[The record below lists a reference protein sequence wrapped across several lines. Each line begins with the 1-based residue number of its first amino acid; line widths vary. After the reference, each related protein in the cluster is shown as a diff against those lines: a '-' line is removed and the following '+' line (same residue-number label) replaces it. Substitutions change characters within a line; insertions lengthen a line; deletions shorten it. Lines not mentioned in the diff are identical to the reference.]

1 MNSNTLRLDVALKD
15 TVRNNLPK
23 AQYMLDAQIV
33 NDMVPYMPMVTGTF
47 INTVRLRNA
56 SLMGSGQVC
65 AATGVMG
72 RYLYYGSKMI
82 DPLTGKGA
90 RRIVLDGGE
99 VIFRYR
105 LGAKLVPSGEPLD
118 YTKTAN
124 PLAGSF
130 WYERAKQDHFTEW
143 RDLVKRVLVNGQ

>member
-1 MNSNTLRLDVALKD
+1 MSNSVNINNIVRS
-15 TVRNNLPK
+15 TVIKNLPK
-23 AQYMLDAQIV
+23 AQYMLDTQVV
-33 NDMVPYMPMVTGTF
+33 NDMIPYMPMQTGTF

-56 SLMGSGQVC
+56 SFAGIGKVC
-65 AATGVMG
+65 VATGVMG

-90 RRIVLDGGE
+90 RRIVLKSGE

-105 LGAKLVPSGEPLD
+105 LGAKLVPSGVPLN
-118 YTKTAN
+118 YNKSAN

-130 WYERAKQDHFTEW
+130 WYERAKQQHFQDWKNT
-143 RDLVKRVLVNGQ
+143 VKRVIANGQ

>member
-1 MNSNTLRLDVALKD
+1 MSYSVQIDNVLRS
-15 TVRNNLPK
+15 TIMNNLPK

-33 NDMVPYMPMVTGTF
+33 NDMIPYMPMQTGTF

-56 SLMGSGQVC
+56 SLMGSGTVC

-90 RRIVLDGGE
+90 RRIVLKSGE
-99 VIFRYR
+99 VIYRYR
-105 LGAKLVPSGEPLD
+105 LGAKLIPSGVPLN
-118 YTKTAN
+118 YNKSAN
-124 PLAGSF
+124 PMAGSF
-130 WYERAKQDHFTEW
+130 WYERAKQQHFQSWKDT
-143 RDLVKRVLVNGQ
+143 VQRVLVNGQ

>member
-1 MNSNTLRLDVALKD
+1 MSNNLTLDNVLRS
-15 TVRNNLPK
+15 TVINNLPK

-33 NDMVPYMPMVTGTF
+33 NDMIPYMPMQTGTF

-90 RRIVLDGGE
+90 RRIVLKSGE

-105 LGAKLVPSGEPLD
+105 LGAKLIPSGVPRN
-118 YTKTAN
+118 YNKSAN
-124 PLAGSF
+124 PMAGSF
-130 WYERAKQDHFTEW
+130 WYDRAKQAHFQDWKNT
-143 RDLVKRVLVNGQ
+143 VQRVLTNGK